1 MKRFLAVLAATTGLM
16 LLTPECSAKA
26 DSLGINKDC
35 DNHPVS
41 EYGMTSITAL
51 SQYQAESKKIT
62 DAMISFCNKGKAM
75 GDMGFEAASDKS
87 KTESRKWADANLSGQ
102 SDEQRALRDAAAHLL
117 YYAMLNGFSGFDYPK
132 APEQKDTP
140 PVTTFSPYE
149 TCNVISSNAAE
160 YSISQ
165 LPPNVKV
172 SLPEW
177 KQIKNEFE
185 MVCLTGVMNGNSR
198 TPVDNKLIAG
208 LNDIARDVFY
218 QAYQIGSKHPQY
230 KSQKTNNRQSGA
242 KSNAGADD
250 LSPGANNV
258 KQTNTEDSV
267 NAGKQRNINHEAQ
280 EFQSSPR
287 NAFAQRI
294 GNTERF
300 REKKCS
306 VNIWFSQNGDILSIK
321 EESGDTELCS
331 VILRAATG
339 MKFKPMSNEIYK
351 IFRNT
356 PVDFSF

>member
-1 MKRFLAVLAATTGLM
+1 MKRFLAVLTATTGLM

-172 SLPEW
+172 SLSEW
-177 KQIKNEFE
+177 KQIKSDFE
-185 MVCLTGVMNGNSR
+185 MVCLTGVMNGSSQNPMNNNLMS
-198 TPVDNKLIAG
+198 G
-208 LNDIARDVFY
+208 LNDIAREVY
-218 QAYQIGSKHPQY
+218 LQAYKIGSKHPEL
-230 KSQKTNNRQSGA
+230 KTSKQNDA
-242 KSNAGADD
+242 A
-250 LSPGANNV
+250 V
-258 KQTNTEDSV
+258 K
-267 NAGKQRNINHEAQ
+267 GKKDAAEKA
-280 EFQSSPR
+280 
-287 NAFAQRI
+287 A
-294 GNTERF
+294 
-300 REKKCS
+300 REKKDALAIKKNQKDREKQS
-306 VNIWFSQNGDILSIK
+306 EVNREVLQSANSLRDAVAQRMNNATDFSGKKCSIK
-321 EESGDTELCS
+321 VWLSQKGEVLSAKDESGDAGFCS
-331 VILRAATG
+331 AALQATKGVKINPMNDDVYNVLRNVTL
-339 MKFKPMSNEIYK
+339 
-351 IFRNT
+351 
-356 PVDFSF
+356 DFDL